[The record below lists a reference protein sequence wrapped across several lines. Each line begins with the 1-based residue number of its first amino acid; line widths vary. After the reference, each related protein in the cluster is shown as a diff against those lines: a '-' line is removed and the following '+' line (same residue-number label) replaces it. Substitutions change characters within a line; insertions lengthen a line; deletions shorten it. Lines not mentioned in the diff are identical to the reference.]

1 MSYPVA
7 KGSLQALNSEQL
19 SAQVDLAHLNI
30 ETTED
35 LEGTSGFLGQPRAKE
50 SLEFGIAMR
59 GSGYNLYV
67 MGESG
72 TGRQSLV
79 SKYVK
84 ELADSQPSPNEW
96 AYINNFDNPREPMTL
111 ELPSARGD
119 DLLKAI
125 NAFIGDLMDT
135 FPAAFENPTYQRK
148 RSAIDKDF
156 NQKYD
161 AAMAIVERF
170 ANQHEVAVVADSNT
184 VMLLPVIEGK
194 ALDETEFAQ
203 LPEELRLEFQRRI
216 NDIEEY
222 LSEQLLELP
231 TWRRTNSEQLRQLN
245 IETVQQAIKP
255 LLKELEVKY
264 QSQLSVLRYLRAVK
278 THLPELILD
287 LFAEE
292 LGIEVRSDQERKQT
306 LQTYLRPNLLTQHEM
321 NGGAPVVYE
330 MLPTYQNLFGRI
342 EYATQ
347 QGIPVT
353 NFQLIRPGSLLKANG
368 GYLILDAEKLLIE
381 PFAWDALKLALKT
394 KQVKMESPFLD
405 VSLMHTITLS
415 PMSIPLNVKVILIG
429 SRDIYYQLQ
438 EWDPEFNELFR
449 VPVDFDNF
457 IPRSLE
463 TVDNLILRIK
473 AYGEDKGLR
482 PLTVAALERLIAF
495 SLREAEH
502 QSRLSA
508 QVIKVFKVFAEAD
521 FLCRHQDDRHID
533 VHHIDRAL
541 NAADYRNGRIADQMM
556 LEIQEGTILIDTEGE
571 RVGCVNGLTVMEVG
585 ESRFGSPARIT
596 ATVHVGAKGVVDI
609 EREVELGQAIHS
621 KGMMILSGFL
631 GHEFGRNF
639 PLTLSAHITMEQSYG
654 HIDGDSATVAEY
666 CALLSSIA
674 QVPVKQSLAIT
685 GSMNQLGE
693 VQAVGGVNEK
703 IEGYF
708 KLCELRGLTGQQGVI
723 IPADNLKH
731 LMLKQNVI
739 EAVRNGQFAIYAV
752 GHVYQAMELLTAKT
766 PGTTDANGNF
776 AEGTLNGLAQK
787 ALKQLFDHYQETDEG
802 DE

>member
-1 MSYPVA
+1 MPYPVA
-7 KGSLQALNSEQL
+7 KGSLQALSSEQL
-19 SAQVDLAHLNI
+19 TAQVDLGHLNI

-84 ELADSQPSPNEW
+84 DLADSQSSPNEW

-111 ELPSARGD
+111 ELPSARGEE
-119 DLLKAI
+119 LLKAI

-135 FPAAFENPTYQRK
+135 FPAAFENPTYQRR

-170 ANQHEVAVVADSNT
+170 ANQHEIAVVADSNT

-216 NDIEEY
+216 NEIEEY
-222 LSEQLLELP
+222 LGEQLLELP
-231 TWRRTNSEQLRQLN
+231 TWRRNNSEQLRQLN

-278 THLPELILD
+278 THLPELILE

-292 LGIEVRSDQERKQT
+292 MGLEARSDQERKQA

-415 PMSIPLNVKVILIG
+415 PQSIPLNVKVILIG

-457 IPRSLE
+457 IPRSIE

-482 PLTVAALERLIAF
+482 PLTIAALERLIAF

-521 FLCRHQDDRHID
+521 FLCRHQDDRYID
-533 VHHIDRAL
+533 VQHIDRAL
-541 NAADYRNGRIADQMM
+541 NSADYRNGRIADQML

-674 QVPVKQSLAIT
+674 QIPVKQKLAIT

-731 LMLKQNVI
+731 LMLKQSVI
-739 EAVRNGQFAIYAV
+739 DAVSNGQFRIYAV
-752 GHVYQAMELLTAKT
+752 GHVYQAMELLTALA
-766 PGTTDANGNF
+766 PGEADANGNF
-776 AEGTLNGLAQK
+776 ADNTLNGLAQR
-787 ALKQLFDHYQETDEG
+787 ALKQLFDHYQETDDG

>member
-1 MSYPVA
+1 MSQYDSA
-7 KGSLQALNSEQL
+7 SLHPLSVQQL
-19 SAQVDLAHLNI
+19 KAQVDLSHLNI
-30 ETTED
+30 ETTAD
-35 LEGTSGFLGQPRAKE
+35 LEGNSGFLGQPRAKE

-59 GSGYNLYV
+59 GTGYNLYV

-79 SKYVK
+79 SNYVK
-84 ELADSQPSPNEW
+84 DLAESQAAPSEW
-96 AYINNFDNPREPMTL
+96 AYINNFETPREPMTL
-111 ELPSARGD
+111 ELPAARGE

-125 NAFIGDLMDT
+125 NGFIEDLMDT

-148 RSAIDKDF
+148 RTAIDRDF

-161 AAMAIVERF
+161 TAMATVERF
-170 ANQHEVAVVADSNT
+170 ANQQDVAVVSDANS
-184 VMLLPVIEGK
+184 VMLLPVIDGK

-203 LPEELRLEFQRRI
+203 LPEELRSEFQKRI
-216 NDIEEY
+216 GEIEEY
-222 LSEQLLELP
+222 LNEQLLELP
-231 TWRRTNSEQLRQLN
+231 TWRRNTSEQLRQLSTD
-245 IETVQQAIKP
+245 TVQQAIKP
-255 LLKELEVKY
+255 MLKELEVKY
-264 QSQLSVLRYLRAVK
+264 QSQLSVLRYLRAIK
-278 THLPELILD
+278 THLPPLILELYAD
-287 LFAEE
+287 E
-292 LGIEVRSDQERKQT
+292 LGLEARTDQERKQA
-306 LQTYLRPNLLTQHEM
+306 LQSYLKPNLLTQREM
-321 NGGAPVVYE
+321 NAGAPVVYE

-347 QGIPVT
+347 QGMPVT

-394 KQVKMESPFLD
+394 RELKMESPFID
-405 VSLMHTITLS
+405 ASLMHSVTLS
-415 PMSIPLNVKVILIG
+415 PQSIPLNVKIILLG

-457 IPRSLE
+457 IPRSQE

-482 PLTVAALERLIAF
+482 PLTRSALERLIEY

-502 QSRLSA
+502 QNRLSA

-521 FLCRHQDDRHID
+521 FLCRHDEDKVID
-533 VHHIDRAL
+533 YEHVERAL
-541 NAADYRNGRIADQMM
+541 TAAEYRNGRIADQM
-556 LEIQEGTILIDTEGE
+556 LTEIQEGTILIDTTGE
-571 RVGCVNGLTVMEVG
+571 RVGCVNGLTVMEIG

-621 KGMMILSGFL
+621 KGVMILSGFL
-631 GHEFGRNF
+631 GHDFGRRF
-639 PLTLSAHITMEQSYG
+639 PLTLSAHITMEQNYG
-654 HIDGDSATVAEY
+654 HVDGDSATVAEY
-666 CALLSSIA
+666 CALLSAIA
-674 QVPVKQSLAIT
+674 QAPVQQSLAIT

-693 VQAVGGVNEK
+693 VQAVGGINEK
-703 IEGYF
+703 IEGFF
-708 KLCELRGLTGQQGVI
+708 KLCQIRGLTGQQGVI

-731 LMLKQNVI
+731 LMLRKEVI
-739 EAVRNGQFAIYAV
+739 DAVEAGDFRIMAVR
-752 GHVYQAMELLTAKT
+752 HVYQALELLTGQT
-766 PGTTDANGNF
+766 PGQMDAKGLF
-776 AEGTLNGLAQK
+776 AEETLNGRAQA
-787 ALKQLFDHYQETDEG
+787 ALKQLFENYQDTDEEG
-802 DE
+802 

>member
-1 MSYPVA
+1 MSQYDPA
-7 KGSLQALNSEQL
+7 SLRPLAAHQL
-19 SAQVDLAHLNI
+19 KAQVDLSHLNI
-30 ETTED
+30 ETTAD
-35 LEGTSGFLGQPRAKE
+35 LEGSSGFLGQPRAKE

-59 GSGYNLYV
+59 GTGYNLYV

-79 SKYVK
+79 SNYVK
-84 ELADSQPSPNEW
+84 DLAESQAAPSEW
-96 AYINNFDNPREPMTL
+96 AYINNFETPREPMTL
-111 ELPSARGD
+111 ELPAARGE
-119 DLLKAI
+119 DLAKAI
-125 NAFIGDLMDT
+125 NSFIEDLMDT

-148 RSAIDKDF
+148 RTALDRDF

-161 AAMAIVERF
+161 AAMATVERF
-170 ANQHEVAVVADSNT
+170 ANQQDVAVVSDSNS
-184 VMLLPVIEGK
+184 VMLLPVIDGK

-203 LPEELRLEFQRRI
+203 LPEDLRGEFQKRI
-216 NDIEEY
+216 SEIEEY
-222 LSEQLLELP
+222 LNEQLLELP
-231 TWRRTNSEQLRQLN
+231 TWRRNTSEQLRQLN
-245 IETVQQAIKP
+245 TETVQQAIKP
-255 LLKELEVKY
+255 MLKELEVKY
-264 QSQLSVLRYLRAVK
+264 QSQLSVLRYLRAIK
-278 THLPELILD
+278 THLPPLILELYAD
-287 LFAEE
+287 E
-292 LGIEVRSDQERKQT
+292 LGLEARSDQERKQA
-306 LQTYLRPNLLTQHEM
+306 LQAYLKPNLLTQREM
-321 NGGAPVVYE
+321 NAGVPVVYE

-347 QGIPVT
+347 QGMPVT

-394 KQVKMESPFLD
+394 RELKMESPFID
-405 VSLMHTITLS
+405 ASLMHSVTLS
-415 PMSIPLNVKVILIG
+415 PQSIPLNVKIILLG

-457 IPRSLE
+457 IPRNQE

-482 PLTVAALERLIAF
+482 PLTRSALERLIEY

-502 QSRLSA
+502 QGRLSA

-521 FLCRHQDDRHID
+521 FLCRHDEAKVID
-533 VHHIDRAL
+533 YEHVERAL
-541 NAADYRNGRIADQMM
+541 TAAEYRNGRIADQM
-556 LEIQEGTILIDTEGE
+556 LTEIQEGTVLIDTTGE
-571 RVGCVNGLTVMEVG
+571 RVGCVNGLTVMEIG

-621 KGMMILSGFL
+621 KGVMILSGFL
-631 GHEFGRNF
+631 GHDFGRRF
-639 PLTLSAHITMEQSYG
+639 PLTLSAHIAMEQSYG
-654 HIDGDSATVAEY
+654 HVDGDSATVAEY

-674 QVPVKQSLAIT
+674 QAPVQQCLAIT

-693 VQAVGGVNEK
+693 VQAVGGINEK
-703 IEGYF
+703 IEGFF
-708 KLCELRGLTGQQGVI
+708 KLCEQRGLTGQEGVI

-731 LMLKQNVI
+731 LMLRKSVI
-739 EAVRNGQFAIYAV
+739 DAVAAGQFRILAVR
-752 GHVYQAMELLTAKT
+752 HVYQALELLTGQT
-766 PGTTDANGNF
+766 PGQMDSGGLFPKDSVNGR
-776 AEGTLNGLAQK
+776 AQA
-787 ALKQLFDHYQETDEG
+787 ALKQLFENYQETDEDG
-802 DE
+802 

>member
-7 KGSLQALNSEQL
+7 KGSLQALSSEQL
-19 SAQVDLAHLNI
+19 SAQVNLGHLNI
-30 ETTED
+30 ETTDD

-84 ELADSQPSPNEW
+84 DLADSQPSPTEW

-119 DLLKAI
+119 ELLKAI

-184 VMLLPVIEGK
+184 VMLLPVIDGK

-216 NDIEEY
+216 NEIEEY
-222 LSEQLLELP
+222 LGEQLLELP

-278 THLPELILD
+278 THLPELILE
-287 LFAEE
+287 LFSEE
-292 LGIEVRSDQERKQT
+292 IGVEIRSDQERKQT

-394 KQVKMESPFLD
+394 KQLKMESPFLD

-457 IPRSLE
+457 IPRSVE

-521 FLCRHQDDRHID
+521 FLCRHQDDRCID
-533 VHHIDRAL
+533 VQHIDRAL
-541 NAADYRNGRIADQMM
+541 NAADYRNGRIADQML

-739 EAVRNGQFAIYAV
+739 EAVSNGQFHIYAV
-752 GHVYQAMELLTAKT
+752 GHVYQAMELLTARA
-766 PGTTDANGNF
+766 PGRADAEGNF
-776 AEGTLNGLAQK
+776 AENTLNGMAQK
-787 ALKQLFDHYQETDEG
+787 ALKQLFDHYQETDDG

>member
-1 MSYPVA
+1 MSYLVA
-7 KGSLQALNSEQL
+7 KGSLQALTSEQL
-19 SAQVDLAHLNI
+19 SAQVDLGHLNI

-119 DLLKAI
+119 ELLKAI

-170 ANQHEVAVVADSNT
+170 ANQHEIAVVADSNT

-222 LSEQLLELP
+222 LGEQLLELP

-278 THLPELILD
+278 THLPELILE
-287 LFAEE
+287 LFADE
-292 LGIEVRSDQERKQT
+292 LGLESRSDQERKQT

-415 PMSIPLNVKVILIG
+415 PQSIPLNVKVILIG

-463 TVDNLILRIK
+463 TVDNLLLRIK

-533 VHHIDRAL
+533 VQHIDRAL

-708 KLCELRGLTGQQGVI
+708 KLCELRGLTGEQGVI

-739 EAVRNGQFAIYAV
+739 QAVKNGQFHIYAV
-752 GHVYQAMELLTAKT
+752 GHVYQALELLTAKA
-766 PGTTDANGNF
+766 PGKTDANGNF
-776 AEGTLNGLAQK
+776 SEETLNGMAQK

-802 DE
+802 AE

>member
-1 MSYPVA
+1 MSQYDPA
-7 KGSLQALNSEQL
+7 SLRPLAAHQL
-19 SAQVDLAHLNI
+19 KAQVDLSHLNI
-30 ETTED
+30 ETTAD
-35 LEGTSGFLGQPRAKE
+35 LEGSSGFLGQPRAKE

-59 GSGYNLYV
+59 GTGYNLYV

-79 SKYVK
+79 SNYVK
-84 ELADSQPSPNEW
+84 DLAESQAAPSEW
-96 AYINNFDNPREPMTL
+96 AYINNFETPREPMTL
-111 ELPSARGD
+111 ELPAARGE
-119 DLLKAI
+119 DLAKAI
-125 NAFIGDLMDT
+125 NSFIEDLMDT

-148 RSAIDKDF
+148 RTALDRDF

-161 AAMAIVERF
+161 AAMATVERF
-170 ANQHEVAVVADSNT
+170 ANQQDVAVVSDSNS
-184 VMLLPVIEGK
+184 VMLLPVIDGK

-203 LPEELRLEFQRRI
+203 LPEDLRGEFQKRI
-216 NDIEEY
+216 SEIEEY
-222 LSEQLLELP
+222 LNEQLLELP
-231 TWRRTNSEQLRQLN
+231 TWRRNTSEQLRQLN
-245 IETVQQAIKP
+245 TETVQQAIKP
-255 LLKELEVKY
+255 MLKELEVKY
-264 QSQLSVLRYLRAVK
+264 QSQLSVLRYLRAIK
-278 THLPELILD
+278 THLPPLILELYAD
-287 LFAEE
+287 E
-292 LGIEVRSDQERKQT
+292 LGLEARSDQERKQA
-306 LQTYLRPNLLTQHEM
+306 LQAYLKPNLLTQREM
-321 NGGAPVVYE
+321 NAGVPVVYE

-347 QGIPVT
+347 QGMPVT

-394 KQVKMESPFLD
+394 RELKMESPFID
-405 VSLMHTITLS
+405 ASLMHSVTLS
-415 PMSIPLNVKVILIG
+415 PQSIPLNVKIILLG

-457 IPRSLE
+457 IPRNQE

-482 PLTVAALERLIAF
+482 PLTRSALERLIEY

-502 QSRLSA
+502 QGRLSA

-521 FLCRHQDDRHID
+521 FLCRHDEAKVID
-533 VHHIDRAL
+533 YEHVERAL
-541 NAADYRNGRIADQMM
+541 TAAEYRNGRIADQM
-556 LEIQEGTILIDTEGE
+556 LTEIQEGTVLIDTTGE
-571 RVGCVNGLTVMEVG
+571 RVGCVNGLTVMEIG

-621 KGMMILSGFL
+621 KGVMILSGFL
-631 GHEFGRNF
+631 GHDFGRRF
-639 PLTLSAHITMEQSYG
+639 PLTLSAHIAMEQSYG
-654 HIDGDSATVAEY
+654 HVDGDSATVAEY

-674 QVPVKQSLAIT
+674 QAPVQQCLAIT

-693 VQAVGGVNEK
+693 VQAVGGINEK
-703 IEGYF
+703 IEGFF
-708 KLCELRGLTGQQGVI
+708 KLCEQRGLTGQEGVI

-731 LMLKQNVI
+731 LMLRKAVI
-739 EAVRNGQFAIYAV
+739 DAVAAGQFRILAVR
-752 GHVYQAMELLTAKT
+752 HVYQALELLTGQT
-766 PGTTDANGNF
+766 PGQMDSGGLFPKDSVNGR
-776 AEGTLNGLAQK
+776 AQA
-787 ALKQLFDHYQETDEG
+787 ALKQLFENYQETDEDG
-802 DE
+802 

>member
-1 MSYPVA
+1 MPYSVA
-7 KGSLQALNSEQL
+7 KGSLQALTSEQL
-19 SAQVDLAHLNI
+19 TAQVDLSHLNI

-84 ELADSQPSPNEW
+84 DLADSQASPTEW

-111 ELPSARGD
+111 ELPAARGEE
-119 DLLKAI
+119 LLKAI

-161 AAMAIVERF
+161 AAMAVVERF
-170 ANQHEVAVVADSNT
+170 ANQQEVAVVADSNT

-216 NDIEEY
+216 NEIEEY
-222 LSEQLLELP
+222 LGEQLLELP

-278 THLPELILD
+278 THLPELILE
-287 LFAEE
+287 LFADE
-292 LGIEVRSDQERKQT
+292 LGLEARSDQERKQS

-353 NFQLIRPGSLLKANG
+353 NFQLIRPGSLLRANG

-394 KQVKMESPFLD
+394 KELKMESPFLD
-405 VSLMHTITLS
+405 VSLMHSITLS
-415 PMSIPLNVKVILIG
+415 PQSIPLNVKVILIG

-457 IPRSLE
+457 IPRTLE

-482 PLTVAALERLIAF
+482 PLTLAALERLIAF

-502 QSRLSA
+502 QARLSA

-521 FLCRHQDDRHID
+521 FLCRHQDERCID

-571 RVGCVNGLTVMEVG
+571 RVGCINGLTVMEVG

-674 QVPVKQSLAIT
+674 QVPIRQSLAIT

-693 VQAVGGVNEK
+693 VQAVGGINEK
-703 IEGYF
+703 IEGFF
-708 KLCELRGLTGQQGVI
+708 KLCELRGLTGEQGVI

-731 LMLKQNVI
+731 LMLKQKVVD
-739 EAVRNGQFAIYAV
+739 AVRAGRFQLYAV
-752 GHVYQAMELLTAKT
+752 GHVYQALELITALA
-766 PGTTDANGNF
+766 PGEADGAGNF
-776 AEGTLNGLAQK
+776 GEETLNGKAQK

-802 DE
+802 AE

>member
-19 SAQVDLAHLNI
+19 SAQVDLGHLNI

>member
-1 MSYPVA
+1 MSQYDSA
-7 KGSLQALNSEQL
+7 SLRPLAAQQL
-19 SAQVDLAHLNI
+19 KAQVDLSHLNI
-30 ETTED
+30 ETTAD
-35 LEGTSGFLGQPRAKE
+35 LEGNSGFLGQPRAKE

-59 GSGYNLYV
+59 GTGYNLYV

-79 SKYVK
+79 SNYVK
-84 ELADSQPSPNEW
+84 DLAESQAAPSEW
-96 AYINNFDNPREPMTL
+96 AYINNFETPREPMTL
-111 ELPSARGD
+111 ELPAARGE

-125 NAFIGDLMDT
+125 NSFIEDLMDT

-148 RSAIDKDF
+148 RTAIDRDF

-161 AAMAIVERF
+161 AAMATVERF
-170 ANQHEVAVVADSNT
+170 ANQQDVAVVSDSNS
-184 VMLLPVIEGK
+184 VMLLPVIDGK

-203 LPEELRLEFQRRI
+203 LPEELRGEFQKRI
-216 NDIEEY
+216 SEIEEY
-222 LSEQLLELP
+222 LNEQLLELP
-231 TWRRTNSEQLRQLN
+231 TWRRNTSEQLRQLN
-245 IETVQQAIKP
+245 TETVQQAIKP
-255 LLKELEVKY
+255 MLKELEVKY
-264 QSQLSVLRYLRAVK
+264 QSQLSVLRYLRATK
-278 THLPELILD
+278 THLPPLILELYAD
-287 LFAEE
+287 E
-292 LGIEVRSDQERKQT
+292 LGLESRTDQERKQA
-306 LQTYLRPNLLTQHEM
+306 LQAYLKPNLLTQREM
-321 NGGAPVVYE
+321 NSGAPVVYE

-347 QGIPVT
+347 QGMPVT

-394 KQVKMESPFLD
+394 RELKMESPFID
-405 VSLMHTITLS
+405 ASLMHSVTLS
-415 PMSIPLNVKVILIG
+415 PQSIPLNVKIILLG

-457 IPRSLE
+457 IPRNQE

-482 PLTVAALERLIAF
+482 PLTRSALERLIEF

-502 QSRLSA
+502 QNRLSA

-521 FLCRHQDDRHID
+521 FLCRHDEDKVID
-533 VHHIDRAL
+533 YEHVERAL
-541 NAADYRNGRIADQMM
+541 NAAEYRNGRIADQMLM
-556 LEIQEGTILIDTEGE
+556 EIQEGTVLIDTEGE
-571 RVGCVNGLTVMEVG
+571 RVGCVNGLTVMEIG

-621 KGMMILSGFL
+621 KGVMILSGFL
-631 GHEFGRNF
+631 GHDFGRRF
-639 PLTLSAHITMEQSYG
+639 PLTLSAHIAMEQSYG
-654 HIDGDSATVAEY
+654 HVDGDSATVAEY

-674 QVPVKQSLAIT
+674 QAPVQQSLAIT

-693 VQAVGGVNEK
+693 VQAVGGINEK
-703 IEGYF
+703 IEGFF
-708 KLCELRGLTGQQGVI
+708 KLCEQRGLTGNEGVI
-723 IPADNLKH
+723 IPADNVKH
-731 LMLKQNVI
+731 LMLRKAVI
-739 EAVRNGQFAIYAV
+739 DAVEAGQFRILAV
-752 GHVYQAMELLTAKT
+752 QHVYQALELLTGQT
-766 PGTTDANGNF
+766 PGRMDAAGLFPENS
-776 AEGTLNGLAQK
+776 LNGRAQS
-787 ALKQLFDHYQETDEG
+787 ALKQLFENYQETDEEG
-802 DE
+802 

>member
-1 MSYPVA
+1 MPQTTTKSAPN
-7 KGSLQALNSEQL
+7 ALSAQQL
-19 SAQVDLAHLNI
+19 KAQVDLSHLNI
-30 ETTED
+30 ETTAD
-35 LEGTSGFLGQPRAKE
+35 LEGSSGFLGQPRAKN

-84 ELADSQPSPNEW
+84 ELAETQSSPSEW

-111 ELPSARGD
+111 ELPASRGEE
-119 DLLKAI
+119 LLKAI
-125 NAFIGDLMDT
+125 NTFIEDLMDT
-135 FPAAFENPTYQRK
+135 FPAAFENPTYQR
-148 RSAIDKDF
+148 RRTAIDRTF

-161 AAMAIVERF
+161 AAMAVVERF
-170 ANQHEVAVVADSNT
+170 ANQHDIAVVSDGNT

-203 LPEELRLEFQRRI
+203 LPEDLRGEFQRRI
-216 NDIEEY
+216 SEIEEY
-222 LSEQLLELP
+222 LNEQLLELP
-231 TWRRTNSEQLRQLN
+231 TWKRNSSEQLRQLN
-245 IETVQQAIKP
+245 TETVQQAIKP

-264 QSQLSVLRYLRAVK
+264 QSQLSVLRYLRAIK
-278 THLPELILD
+278 NHLPEMIL
-287 LFAEE
+287 E
-292 LGIEVRSDQERKQT
+292 LYADEMGLEVRSDQERKQA
-306 LQTYLRPNLLTQHEM
+306 LQTYLRPNLLTQHEI
-321 NGGAPVVYE
+321 NTGAPVVYE

-342 EYATQ
+342 EYSTQ
-347 QGIPVT
+347 QGTPIT
-353 NFQLIRPGSLLKANG
+353 NYQLIRPGSLLRANG

-394 KQVKMESPFLD
+394 KQLKMESPFLD
-405 VSLMHTITLS
+405 VSLMHSITLS
-415 PMSIPLNVKVILIG
+415 PQSIPLNVKIILLG

-457 IPRSLE
+457 IPRSQD

-482 PLTVAALERLIAF
+482 PLTRAALARLIEY

-521 FLCRHQDDRHID
+521 FLCRHDETRYIDQNHIE
-533 VHHIDRAL
+533 RAL
-541 NAADYRNGRIADQMM
+541 DAAEYRNSRIADQI
-556 LEIQEGTILIDTEGE
+556 LSEIQEGTVLIDTECD
-571 RVGCVNGLTVMEVG
+571 RVGCVNGLTVMEIG

-621 KGMMILSGFL
+621 KGVMILSGFL
-631 GHEFGRNF
+631 GHEFGRRF
-639 PLTLSAHITMEQSYG
+639 PLTLSAHIAMEQSYG

-666 CALLSSIA
+666 CALLSAIA
-674 QVPVKQSLAIT
+674 LVPVHQGYAVT

-703 IEGYF
+703 IEGFF
-708 KLCELRGLTGQQGVI
+708 KLCEQRGLTGQQGVI
-723 IPADNLKH
+723 IPVDNAKH
-731 LMLKQNVI
+731 LMLKQSVI
-739 EAVRNGQFAIYAV
+739 EAVSDGRFHIHAV
-752 GHVYQAMELLTAKT
+752 RHVYDVLSLLTGLT
-766 PGTTDANGNF
+766 PGDMDAKGLF
-776 AEGTLNGLAQK
+776 GKDTLNGKAQSE
-787 ALKQLFDHYQETDEG
+787 LKQLFEHYQDSDE
-802 DE
+802 DD

>member
-1 MSYPVA
+1 MSQQVTPTFLA
-7 KGSLQALNSEQL
+7 PLKAQQL
-19 SAQVDLAHLNI
+19 KAQVDLGHLQI
-30 ETTED
+30 ETTDD
-35 LEGTSGFLGQPRAKE
+35 LEGTSGFLGQPRAKD

-84 ELADSQPSPNEW
+84 ELAETQGPTAEW
-96 AYINNFDNPREPMTL
+96 AYINNFENPREPMTL
-111 ELPSARGD
+111 ELPAARGAE
-119 DLLKAI
+119 LKAAI

-148 RSAIDKDF
+148 RTAIDREF

-161 AAMAIVERF
+161 AAMATVERF
-170 ANQHEVAVVADSNT
+170 ANQHDIAVVSDGNS
-184 VMLLPVIEGK
+184 VMLLPVIDGK

-203 LPEELRLEFQRRI
+203 LPEELRAEFQRRI
-216 NDIEEY
+216 NEIEAY
-222 LSEQLLELP
+222 LNEQLLELP
-231 TWRRTNSEQLRQLN
+231 TWKRNSSEQLRQLN
-245 IETVQQAIKP
+245 TETVQQAIKP

-278 THLPELILD
+278 TNLPELVLE
-287 LFAEE
+287 LFSDEMGLE
-292 LGIEVRSDQERKQT
+292 MRSDQDRKQA
-306 LQTYLRPNLLTQHEM
+306 LQTYLKPNLLTQHEIHS
-321 NGGAPVVYE
+321 GAPVVYE

-342 EYATQ
+342 EYTTQ
-347 QGIPVT
+347 QGMPVT

-394 KQVKMESPFLD
+394 KELKMESPYID
-405 VSLMHTITLS
+405 ASLMHSVTLN
-415 PMSIPLNVKVILIG
+415 PQSIPLNVKIILLG
-429 SRDIYYQLQ
+429 SREIYYQLQ

-457 IPRSLE
+457 IPRNRE

-482 PLTVAALERLIAF
+482 PLTRRALERLIEF

-502 QSRLSA
+502 QSKLSA

-521 FLCRHQDDRHID
+521 FLCRHDE
-533 VHHIDRAL
+533 DRAIDYDHVERAL
-541 NAADYRNGRIADQMM
+541 IAAEYRNGRIADQM
-556 LEIQEGTILIDTEGE
+556 LSEIQDGTVLIDTEGE
-571 RVGCVNGLTVMEVG
+571 RIGCVNGLTVMEIG

-596 ATVHVGAKGVVDI
+596 GTVHVGAKGVVDI

-621 KGMMILSGFL
+621 KGVMILSGFL
-631 GHEFGRNF
+631 GHDFGRRF
-639 PLTLSAHITMEQSYG
+639 PLTLSAHIAMEQSYG

-666 CALLSSIA
+666 CALLSAIA
-674 QVPVKQSLAIT
+674 LAPIRQGFAIT

-693 VQAVGGVNEK
+693 VQAVGGINEK
-703 IEGYF
+703 IEGFF
-708 KLCELRGLTGQQGVI
+708 KLCQLRGLDGKQGVI
-723 IPADNLKH
+723 IPADNIKH
-731 LMLKQNVI
+731 LMLKQSVVDAVEQGLFHI
-739 EAVRNGQFAIYAV
+739 HAVR
-752 GHVYQAMELLTAKT
+752 HVYQALELLSGQT
-766 PGTTDANGNF
+766 PGEMDAKGIFPENTINGQ
-776 AEGTLNGLAQK
+776 AQL
-787 ALKQLFDHYQETDEG
+787 ALKQLYENYQESE
-802 DE
+802 E

>member
-1 MSYPVA
+1 MSQYDPA
-7 KGSLQALNSEQL
+7 SLRPLAPHQL
-19 SAQVDLAHLNI
+19 KAQVDLSHLNI
-30 ETTED
+30 ETTAD
-35 LEGTSGFLGQPRAKE
+35 LEGSSGFLGQPRAKE

-59 GSGYNLYV
+59 GTGYNLYV

-79 SKYVK
+79 SNYVK
-84 ELADSQPSPNEW
+84 DLAESQAAPSEW
-96 AYINNFDNPREPMTL
+96 AYINNFETPREPMTL
-111 ELPSARGD
+111 ELPAARGE
-119 DLLKAI
+119 DLSKAI
-125 NAFIGDLMDT
+125 NSFIEDLMDT

-148 RSAIDKDF
+148 RTALDRDF

-161 AAMAIVERF
+161 AAMATVERF
-170 ANQHEVAVVADSNT
+170 ANQQDVAVVSDANS
-184 VMLLPVIEGK
+184 VMLLPVIDGK

-203 LPEELRLEFQRRI
+203 LPEDLRGEFQKRI
-216 NDIEEY
+216 SEIEEY
-222 LSEQLLELP
+222 LNEQLLELP
-231 TWRRTNSEQLRQLN
+231 TWRRNTSEQLRQLN
-245 IETVQQAIKP
+245 TETVQQAIKP
-255 LLKELEVKY
+255 MLKELEVKY
-264 QSQLSVLRYLRAVK
+264 QSQLSVLRYLRAIK
-278 THLPELILD
+278 THLPPLILELYAD
-287 LFAEE
+287 E
-292 LGIEVRSDQERKQT
+292 LGLEARSDQERKQA
-306 LQTYLRPNLLTQHEM
+306 LQAYLKPNLLTQREM
-321 NGGAPVVYE
+321 NAGVPVVYE

-347 QGIPVT
+347 HGMPVT

-394 KQVKMESPFLD
+394 RELKMESPFID
-405 VSLMHTITLS
+405 ASLMHSVTLS
-415 PMSIPLNVKVILIG
+415 PQSIPLNVKIILLG

-457 IPRSLE
+457 IPRNQE

-482 PLTVAALERLIAF
+482 PLTRNALERLIEY

-502 QSRLSA
+502 QGRLSA

-521 FLCRHQDDRHID
+521 FLCRHDEAKVID
-533 VHHIDRAL
+533 YEHVERAL
-541 NAADYRNGRIADQMM
+541 TAAEYRNGRIADQM
-556 LEIQEGTILIDTEGE
+556 LTEIQEGTVLIDTTGE
-571 RVGCVNGLTVMEVG
+571 RLGCVNGLTVMEIG

-621 KGMMILSGFL
+621 KGVMILSGFL
-631 GHEFGRNF
+631 GHDFGRRF
-639 PLTLSAHITMEQSYG
+639 PLTLSAHIAMEQSYG

-674 QVPVKQSLAIT
+674 QAPVQQCLAIT

-693 VQAVGGVNEK
+693 VQAVGGINEK
-703 IEGYF
+703 IEGFF
-708 KLCELRGLTGQQGVI
+708 KLCEQRGLTGQEGVI

-731 LMLKQNVI
+731 LMLRKAVI
-739 EAVRNGQFAIYAV
+739 DAVAAGQFRILAVR
-752 GHVYQAMELLTAKT
+752 HVYQALELLTGQT
-766 PGTTDANGNF
+766 PGQMDSGGLFPKDSVNGR
-776 AEGTLNGLAQK
+776 AQA
-787 ALKQLFDHYQETDEG
+787 ALKQLFENYQETDEDG
-802 DE
+802 

>member
-1 MSYPVA
+1 MSQYDPT
-7 KGSLQALNSEQL
+7 ALRPLAAHQL
-19 SAQVDLAHLNI
+19 KAQVDLSHLNI

-35 LEGTSGFLGQPRAKE
+35 LEGSSGFLGQPRAKE

-59 GSGYNLYV
+59 GTGYNLYV

-79 SKYVK
+79 SNYVK
-84 ELADSQPSPNEW
+84 DLAESQAAPSEW
-96 AYINNFDNPREPMTL
+96 AYINNFDTPREPMTL
-111 ELPSARGD
+111 ELPAARGE

-125 NAFIGDLMDT
+125 NGFIEDLMDT

-148 RSAIDKDF
+148 RTAIDRDF

-161 AAMAIVERF
+161 AAMATVERF
-170 ANQHEVAVVADSNT
+170 ANQQDVAVVSDSNS

-203 LPEELRLEFQRRI
+203 LPEELRGEFQKRI
-216 NDIEEY
+216 SEIEEY
-222 LSEQLLELP
+222 LNEQVLELP
-231 TWRRTNSEQLRQLN
+231 TWRRNSSEQLRQLN
-245 IETVQQAIKP
+245 TETVQQAIKP
-255 LLKELEVKY
+255 MLKELEVKY
-264 QSQLSVLRYLRAVK
+264 QSQLSVLRYLRAIK
-278 THLPELILD
+278 THLPPLILELYID
-287 LFAEE
+287 E
-292 LGIEVRSDQERKQT
+292 LGLEPRSDQERKQA
-306 LQTYLRPNLLTQHEM
+306 LQSYLKPNLLTQREM
-321 NGGAPVVYE
+321 NAGVPVVYE

-347 QGIPVT
+347 QGMPVT

-394 KQVKMESPFLD
+394 RELKMESPFID
-405 VSLMHTITLS
+405 ASLMHSVTLS
-415 PMSIPLNVKVILIG
+415 PQSIPLNVKIILLG

-457 IPRSLE
+457 IPRNQE

-482 PLTVAALERLIAF
+482 PLTRGALERLIEY

-521 FLCRHQDDRHID
+521 FLCRHDEARVIGYEH
-533 VHHIDRAL
+533 VERAL
-541 NAADYRNGRIADQMM
+541 TAAEYRNGRIADQMLM
-556 LEIQEGTILIDTEGE
+556 EIQEGTVLIDTDGE
-571 RVGCVNGLTVMEVG
+571 RVGCVNGLTVMEIG

-621 KGMMILSGFL
+621 KGVMILSGFL
-631 GHEFGRNF
+631 GHEFGRRF
-639 PLTLSAHITMEQSYG
+639 PLTLSAQITMEQNYG
-654 HIDGDSATVAEY
+654 HVDGDSATVAEY

-674 QVPVKQSLAIT
+674 QAPVQQSLAIT

-693 VQAVGGVNEK
+693 VQAVGGINEK
-703 IEGYF
+703 IEGFF
-708 KLCELRGLTGQQGVI
+708 KLCQQRGLNGQHGVI

-731 LMLKQNVI
+731 LMLRKEVI
-739 EAVRNGQFAIYAV
+739 DAVEAGHFRILAV
-752 GHVYQAMELLTAKT
+752 SHVYQALELLTGQT
-766 PGTTDANGNF
+766 PGEMDSAGLF
-776 AEGTLNGLAQK
+776 AAESLNGRAQA
-787 ALKQLFDHYQETDEG
+787 ALKQLFENYQESDEEG
-802 DE
+802 

>member
-1 MSYPVA
+1 MSQYDPA
-7 KGSLQALNSEQL
+7 SLRPLAAHQL
-19 SAQVDLAHLNI
+19 KAQVDLSHLNI
-30 ETTED
+30 ETTAD
-35 LEGTSGFLGQPRAKE
+35 LEGNSGFLGQPRAKE

-59 GSGYNLYV
+59 GTGYNLYV

-79 SKYVK
+79 SNYVK
-84 ELADSQPSPNEW
+84 DLAESQAAPSEW
-96 AYINNFDNPREPMTL
+96 AYINNFETPREPMTL
-111 ELPSARGD
+111 ELPAARGE
-119 DLLKAI
+119 DLSKAI
-125 NAFIGDLMDT
+125 NSYIEDLMDT

-148 RSAIDKDF
+148 RTALDRDF

-161 AAMAIVERF
+161 AAMATVERF
-170 ANQHEVAVVADSNT
+170 ANQQDVAVVSDSNS
-184 VMLLPVIEGK
+184 VMLLPVIDGK

-203 LPEELRLEFQRRI
+203 LPEDLRGEFQKRI
-216 NDIEEY
+216 SEIEEY
-222 LSEQLLELP
+222 LNEQLLELP
-231 TWRRTNSEQLRQLN
+231 TWRRNTSEQLRQLN
-245 IETVQQAIKP
+245 TETVQQAIKP
-255 LLKELEVKY
+255 MLKELEVKY
-264 QSQLSVLRYLRAVK
+264 QSQLSVLRYLRAIK
-278 THLPELILD
+278 THLPPLILELYAD
-287 LFAEE
+287 E
-292 LGIEVRSDQERKQT
+292 LGLEARSDQERKQA
-306 LQTYLRPNLLTQHEM
+306 LQAYLKPNLLTQREM
-321 NGGAPVVYE
+321 NAGAPVVYE

-347 QGIPVT
+347 QGMPVT

-394 KQVKMESPFLD
+394 RELKMESPFID
-405 VSLMHTITLS
+405 ASLMHSVTLS
-415 PMSIPLNVKVILIG
+415 PQSIPLNVKIILLG

-457 IPRSLE
+457 IPRNQE

-482 PLTVAALERLIAF
+482 PLTRSALERLIEY

-502 QSRLSA
+502 QGRLSA

-521 FLCRHQDDRHID
+521 FLCRHDEAKVID
-533 VHHIDRAL
+533 YEHVERAL
-541 NAADYRNGRIADQMM
+541 TAAEYRNGRIADQM
-556 LEIQEGTILIDTEGE
+556 LTEIQEGTVLIDTTGE
-571 RVGCVNGLTVMEVG
+571 RVGCVNGLTVMEIG

-621 KGMMILSGFL
+621 KGVMILSGFL
-631 GHEFGRNF
+631 GHDFGRRF
-639 PLTLSAHITMEQSYG
+639 PLTLSAHIAMEQSYG
-654 HIDGDSATVAEY
+654 HVDGDSATVAEY

-674 QVPVKQSLAIT
+674 QAPVQQCLAIT

-693 VQAVGGVNEK
+693 VQAVGGINEK
-703 IEGYF
+703 IEGFF
-708 KLCELRGLTGQQGVI
+708 KLCEQRGLTGQEGVI

-731 LMLKQNVI
+731 LMLRKAVI
-739 EAVRNGQFAIYAV
+739 DAVESGQFRILAVR
-752 GHVYQAMELLTAKT
+752 HVYQALELLTGQT
-766 PGTTDANGNF
+766 PGQMDSGGLFPKDSVNGR
-776 AEGTLNGLAQK
+776 AQA
-787 ALKQLFDHYQETDEG
+787 ALKQLFENYQETDEDG
-802 DE
+802 